1 MSPLAA
7 LSALL
12 LSLTLASPP
21 SDAPDSFESIQ
32 RDLTQLHR
40 YLLGRQGV
48 GDEDRAELAR
58 LRSRLEA
65 ISQAQP
71 EDPRGVAFDLQIAMW
86 LGEEERVDDSFR
98 RLVEMQPENRAIRR
112 RWSEVLAQRND
123 WPGIVALRGDDGAA
137 GEDQLEAARALMQ
150 LNAFEEAAARLAAI
164 PAEQRSE
171 PGVAGRLESL
181 EGQIERRAA
190 AWATEQEIRAREA
203 EMNQPQ
209 VRLVTNRGEVVLEL
223 FEEQAPYTVAN
234 FITLVES
241 GFYDG
246 TRFHRVVP
254 GFVAQG
260 GDPNTRD
267 GATGIPGNGGPG
279 YTIPDEHTRS
289 DRRRHF
295 AGSLAM
301 AKPGDPATPGRAKA
315 NAAGSQ
321 FYITV
326 AQAENLD
333 TDYTVFGR
341 VLEGEAIVRSLRPED
356 RLESATVIRK
366 RDREYTP
373 IRLGGEAPAG
383 G

>member
-1 MSPLAA
+1 MPSIAPVI
-7 LSALL
+7 ALL
-12 LSLTLASPP
+12 LALAP
-21 SDAPDSFESIQ
+21 APGQAATQDSFESLQ

-48 GDEDRAELAR
+48 AEEDRTELTR
-58 LRSRLEA
+58 LRERAAALAQAHPDDARA
-65 ISQAQP
+65 I
-71 EDPRGVAFDLQIAMW
+71 AFDLQIAMW
-86 LGEEERVDDSFR
+86 LGEQEQVDDAFR

-123 WPGIVALRGDDGAA
+123 WPGIVALRGDDGAT
-137 GEDQLEAARALMQ
+137 GEDMLEAARALMQ
-150 LNAFEEAAARLAAI
+150 LNAFEDAAARLAAI
-164 PAEQRSE
+164 SAEDRAA
-171 PGVAGRLESL
+171 PGVAGRVESL
-181 EGQIERRAA
+181 EGQIQRRAA
-190 AWATEQEIRAREA
+190 AWAAEQEIRAREA
-203 EMNQPQ
+203 EMNLPQ
-209 VRLVTNRGEVVLEL
+209 IRLVTSRGPVVLEL

-260 GDPNTRD
+260 GDPNTRE
-267 GATGIPGNGGPG
+267 GAAGIPGNGGPG
-279 YTIPDEHTRS
+279 YTIPDEHTRT

-326 AQAENLD
+326 AQAEHLD
-333 TDYTVFGR
+333 SDYTVFGR
-341 VLEGEAIVRSLRPED
+341 VLEGEEIVRSIRPED

-373 IRLGGEAPAG
+373 IRLGGETPAG